1 LLRSA
6 SAGASTPG
14 NPQEDA
20 VARLGDLE
28 RQVMEILWAGL
39 GSELTGR
46 DVAARLP
53 GHAYTTVL
61 TVLGRLER
69 KGLVRRERS
78 DTTHRYSAIE
88 SREAYVAELM
98 HEALGGTSDR
108 DAALVRF
115 AQTVSGKEARVL
127 LGALERSKKSG
138 RST

>member
-1 LLRSA
+1 
-6 SAGASTPG
+6 
-14 NPQEDA
+14 

-28 RQVMEILWAGL
+28 RQVMEILWAGF

-61 TVLGRLER
+61 TVLGRLEH

-78 DTTHRYSAIE
+78 HTTHRYAAIE
-88 SREAYVAELM
+88 TREAYVAEVM
-98 HEALGGTSDR
+98 HEALEGTSDR

-115 AQTVSGKEARVL
+115 AQTVSGREAGVL
-127 LGALERSKKSG
+127 RRALERPEKG
-138 RST
+138 RPPR